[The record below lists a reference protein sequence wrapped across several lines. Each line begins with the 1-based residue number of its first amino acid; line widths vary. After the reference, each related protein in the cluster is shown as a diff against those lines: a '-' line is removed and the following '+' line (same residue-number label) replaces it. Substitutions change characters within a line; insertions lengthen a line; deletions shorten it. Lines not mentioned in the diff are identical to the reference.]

1 MTLEDELDR
10 RLSAVAFGERR
21 ALLEQLLREHLDGVD
36 GTTITALAAATGT
49 NRFTASRHL
58 SVLREAGLVRAD
70 AAGTRRLHRIDLGA
84 MGLLDEWLYPF
95 IDAAGRDATTAATSI
110 EQTA

>member
-1 MTLEDELDR
+1 MTREDELER

-21 ALLEQLLREHLDGVD
+21 ALLEQLLHQHLDGND

-58 SVLREAGLVRAD
+58 SVLRDAGLVRAD
-70 AAGTRRLHRIDLGA
+70 AAGTRRLHRIDLDA
-84 MGLLDEWLYPF
+84 MWSLDEWLYPF
-95 IDAAGRDATTAATSI
+95 IDAAGRDALEADTSVG
-110 EQTA
+110 QRA